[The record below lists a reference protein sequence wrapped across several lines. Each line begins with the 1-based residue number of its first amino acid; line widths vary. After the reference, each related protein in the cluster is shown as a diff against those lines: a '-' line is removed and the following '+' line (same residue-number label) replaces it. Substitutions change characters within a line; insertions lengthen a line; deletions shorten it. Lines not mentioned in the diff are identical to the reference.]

1 MKLLL
6 MLLALIC
13 MYTVGYLT
21 GYKECEDMAQKMLS
35 KMIKEH
41 AEFEEYKIS
50 KYEEK

>member
-1 MKLLL
+1 MKVLL
-6 MLLALIC
+6 MLLALVC
-13 MYTVGYLT
+13 MYTAGYLT
-21 GYKECEDMAQKMLS
+21 GYKESEEIAQQMLN